1 MPDIVFG
8 APQWWVAVLIA
19 CVVLFVGVAW
29 SYRST
34 LRSRPILI
42 VALLLKV
49 LGIGLLG
56 ICLLEPMIR
65 KEKPRSQANI
75 FAVLS
80 DNSQS
85 MLIGSKENI
94 DAQRE
99 KLQKLLSSE
108 TDWQSRLSQDFRV
121 RRYRFD
127 ERIEP
132 VEELGNQDFSGAAS
146 ELNSA
151 LADLAQ
157 RFPNAPVAGA
167 ILISDGNATDAS
179 KPVNWSELGFPVF
192 PVLLSRERTSD
203 DVRIDSMTVRQ
214 SDFETAPVSVDVQ
227 IAGNGL
233 SGRSAIVHLVDQEN
247 QVIEKQ
253 SIKLPEPGRTQACQF
268 RFRPKQSGVS
278 SYRAQVFLESEAER
292 AAKGTTSEEA
302 TLANN
307 SRQFTVDRGSERF
320 RILYVAGRPNW
331 EHKFLRRALEEDDE
345 LRLVS
350 LIRIARKEPKFS
362 FRDTNVD
369 SSNPL
374 FSGFKDI
381 SQEEKEQFDQPV
393 LVRMGVLDGEQLS
406 KGFPVTAEELFSY
419 QAIILDD
426 LESEF
431 FSHDQMLLL
440 RQFVTQR
447 GGGLLVLGGQES
459 LSGREF
465 QDSPLGELMPVYVDE
480 SIAEQKKETE
490 PQQFVLTRE
499 GWLEPFLRV
508 KENEV
513 NERERLAEMPAFS
526 VLNAIRGVKPGAS
539 VLAEATSGEGSRPV
553 FVTQRFGK
561 GRTAGFLIG
570 DMWRWAMHQQSA
582 NESPLFQS
590 WRQIV
595 RWMISD
601 VPTRVQ
607 TRLSEDQSSRSSSEI
622 MITALDDRYELLD
635 NAQVSVKIKKP
646 DGSTVELL
654 AQTSAE
660 VPGTYQANLMTR
672 ETGVYLADIEVRA
685 PDGSLVG
692 KDQLGWVSEPAQGEF
707 QSIEPNR
714 AFLDEIANKTGGRV
728 IHADE
733 LASFADNIP
742 ANKIPIVE
750 TWQIPLWHQ
759 PWVLALAVACLC
771 GEWGLRRRSG
781 LA

>member
-1 MPDIVFG
+1 MPDIVLG

-29 SYRST
+29 SYGSAMRG
-34 LRSRPILI
+34 RPILYA
-42 VALLLKV
+42 ALLLKV
-49 LGIGLLG
+49 TGIGLLG
-56 ICLLEPMIR
+56 VCLLEPMIR

-85 MLIGSKENI
+85 MLIGSGEKA
-94 DAQRE
+94 DAQR
-99 KLQKLLSSE
+99 KSLQQLLSSE
-108 TDWQSRLSQDFRV
+108 NAWQRRLSRDFRV

-132 VEELGNQDFSGAAS
+132 VEELGNQDFAGTAS
-146 ELNSA
+146 ELNTAMS
-151 LADLAQ
+151 DLAA
-157 RFPNAPVAGA
+157 RFTNAPVAGA
-167 ILISDGNATDAS
+167 LLLSDGNATDAN
-179 KPVNWSELGFPVF
+179 KQVDWSELGFPVY
-192 PVLLSRERTSD
+192 PVLLNRVQKLD
-203 DVRIDSMTVRQ
+203 DLRIESMTVRQ

-227 IAGNGL
+227 VASQGL
-233 SGRSAIVHLVDQEN
+233 SGRTAVVQVVNDEG

-253 SIKLPEPGRTQACQF
+253 TIKIPEPGRTQAHQF

-278 SYRAQVFLESEAER
+278 SYRVQTFLESEADR
-292 AAKGTTSEEA
+292 AARGTSADEA
-302 TLANN
+302 TLVNN
-307 SRQFTVDRGSERF
+307 SRQFTVDRGSGPF
-320 RILYVAGRPNW
+320 RVLYVAGRPNW

-374 FSGFKDI
+374 FSGFNDI

-393 LVRMGVLDGEQLS
+393 LVRLGVLDGEQLS

-431 FSHDQMLLL
+431 FTHDQMLLL

-465 QDSPLGELMPVYVDE
+465 QDTPLGELMPVYIDD
-480 SIAEQKKETE
+480 SIAAKKQETE
-490 PQQFVLTRE
+490 PQKFGLTRE

-513 NERERLAEMPAFS
+513 SERERIVEMPSFS
-526 VLNAIRGVKPGAS
+526 VLNSIRGVKPGAS
-539 VLAEATSGEGSRPV
+539 VLAEATGGEGSRPA

-561 GRTAGFLIG
+561 GRTASFLIG
-570 DMWRWAMHQQSA
+570 DMWRWAMHEQSTDD
-582 NESPLFQS
+582 SPLFQS
-590 WRQIV
+590 WRQII

-607 TRLSEDQSSRSSSEI
+607 TRLSEDQPSRLSSEI
-622 MITALDDRYELLD
+622 LITPLDDRYEPMD
-635 NAQVSVKIKKP
+635 NAQVNLKVKTP
-646 DGSTVELL
+646 DGKLIEMV

-660 VPGTYQANLMTR
+660 QPGTYRANLMTR
-672 ETGVYLADIEVRA
+672 ETGVYVADIEVRSE
-685 PDGSLVG
+685 DGSLIG
-692 KDQLGWVSEPAQGEF
+692 NDQLGWVSEPAQAEF
-707 QSIEPNR
+707 QSIETNR
-714 AFLDEIANKTGGRV
+714 TVLEEIAKQSGGRV
-728 IHADE
+728 IDVGE
-733 LASFADNIP
+733 LASFVDNIP
-742 ANKIPIVE
+742 AKKIPIVE
-750 TWQIPLWHQ
+750 TWQTPLWHQ
-759 PWVLALAVACLC
+759 PWVLALAIACLC